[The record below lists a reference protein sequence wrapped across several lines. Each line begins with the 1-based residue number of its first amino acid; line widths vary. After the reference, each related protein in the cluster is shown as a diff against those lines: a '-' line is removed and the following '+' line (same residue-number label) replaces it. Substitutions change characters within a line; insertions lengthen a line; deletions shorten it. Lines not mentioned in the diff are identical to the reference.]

1 MKDKHSLK
9 YCVEFD
15 PDTTDAEVEMGVH
28 CTTEEAILFLADALA
43 EVCKA
48 AGLKTS
54 GKWMEVMKM
63 FSSFYVLGMMKSILS
78 DGKNL

>member
-15 PDTTDAEVEMGVH
+15 PDTMDAEVGMSIN
-28 CTTEEAILFLADALA
+28 CTTEEAILVLANALA

-48 AGLKTS
+48 ADLKTTER
-54 GKWMEVMKM
+54 WMEVLKI
-63 FSSFYVLGMMKSILS
+63 FSDAYVRAMVRSILY
-78 DGKNL
+78 DGENS

>member
-15 PDTTDAEVEMGVH
+15 PDTMDAEAEVDIH
-28 CTTEEAILFLADALA
+28 CTTEEAILFLADALV
-43 EVCKA
+43 EVCDG

-54 GKWMEVMKM
+54 GQWMEVMKM